1 MGRYICAVFI
11 ASLPLACL
19 AYHCYVTCIA
29 CDRDGEKL
37 IKLNSELIKYSI
49 NEIDYVIVHE
59 LSHFIEFNHSKNFW
73 KYVKKYYP
81 NYKEAQKVLKEE

>member
-1 MGRYICAVFI
+1 M
-11 ASLPLACL
+11 
-19 AYHCYVTCIA
+19 
-29 CDRDGEKL
+29 
-37 IKLNSELIKYSI
+37 LIKYSI